1 MGCDLVNVEDK
12 TTSHHASQIYTM
24 ENFNVIPYGG
34 ESGELKFVQ
43 SRSPFYGTDEKDI
56 LIGSSRRNL
65 LHGEKGNDII
75 KAGAGNDWLG
85 GGGGDDTL
93 HGGSGID
100 TLLGGKGN
108 DTLIGGED
116 ADRFFLGVGN
126 DVIADYNSNEGDFI
140 GLAFL
145 TNWRFEQIG
154 ADVKVFSD
162 QGVTKIQNTELEAIH
177 SDAEFIRYTSRPSG
191 ATEPL

>member
-1 MGCDLVNVEDK
+1 
-12 TTSHHASQIYTM
+12 M
-24 ENFNVIPYGG
+24 ENFNGIPYDG

-43 SRSPFYGTDEKDI
+43 GRSPFYGTDEKDI

-65 LHGEKGNDII
+65 LHGEEGNDII

-85 GGGGDDTL
+85 GGDGDDTL

-116 ADRFFLGVGN
+116 ADRFCLGVGN

-162 QGVTKIQNTELEAIH
+162 QGVTTIQNTELEAMH
-177 SDAEFIRYTSRPSG
+177 HTYN
-191 ATEPL
+191 